1 VARPSLRTTAVGLTT
16 VLVVAL
22 SVGSV
27 AYAMNRADQEA
38 VVGTPAANGDAG
50 GGWSWIALVSLYVAL
65 VVLGPTIG
73 SWWVLWSRRDDER
86 RHGPR

>member
-1 VARPSLRTTAVGLTT
+1 LRSTAVGLTT
-16 VLVVAL
+16 VLVLGL

-27 AYAMNRADQEA
+27 AYAMNQSAQEA

-50 GGWSWIALVSLYVAL
+50 GGWSWIALVSFYVAL

-73 SWWVLWSRRDDER
+73 SWWVLWSRRDEER
-86 RHGPR
+86 RRGPR